1 MGAVAG
7 RCTTTDKDPI
17 MPTEKTPRKRKS
29 TAVSSNKRAVRAKP
43 VSAPP
48 LKSKKM
54 SMPAGAGDQRL
65 SMIAEAAYFR
75 AEQRGFARGFELED
89 WLQAET
95 EIDSW
100 LAHQSTLL
108 KPKRRSGN
116 GMRGG

>member
-1 MGAVAG
+1 
-7 RCTTTDKDPI
+7 
-17 MPTEKTPRKRKS
+17 MPTEKTPRKRKT
-29 TAVSSNKRAVRAKP
+29 TAVPSNKRAVRAKP
-43 VSAPP
+43 VSASPP
-48 LKSKKM
+48 KPKQ
-54 SMPAGAGDQRL
+54 MPMTAAGDQRL

-100 LAHQSTLL
+100 LAHQSTML
-108 KPKRRSGN
+108 KPKRKSGN